1 MIMRGSRF
9 RVPGSTFACA
19 AAVSAAVLA
28 SFAMRVESVVGAQA
42 PTPSF
47 AATVYPVLEK
57 AGCRACHTDEGVASG
72 TRLHFPAES
81 ASAEEI
87 DAFGL
92 TLAAFVNRGDPASSL
107 LVNKPTNRTRHVG
120 GVKIEPDSADEQVL
134 RAWTQHLA
142 GVPDADISAARAR
155 LAVVTPSAA
164 HQVGLRRLT
173 HSQYNNTVR
182 DLVGDYSRPADR
194 FPPEDFVGGFKNQTR
209 TQGIP
214 PVLEDAYSTAAERIA
229 LNAFRAGDVNGL
241 IPCTAAPSQSSGA
254 SRQSSGVTGRAGA
267 DISAR
272 DVKCRDQFVRVFGE
286 KAFRRPLNDGEI
298 RRYTELFA
306 EQASRTG
313 KFLEGARVVVE
324 AMLQSPKFLFHVT
337 AGDSPVRLKP
347 DTTETGSRETGNSRG
362 TGSSRQTGSVRLQA
376 DQRDY
381 AVANRLSYLL
391 WDTMPDRGLLDLAAK
406 GELRT
411 AEGLERVARAM
422 LQDAR
427 ARQATD
433 EFFSQWLRFDR
444 MLTAAKDDG
453 RYPSFTPELAA
464 MMVQET
470 KMLLG
475 HLVWNDRNFMEA
487 LTADYSFV
495 NADLARLYGLP
506 EPAGEFEMVKFPE
519 TLPRAGILG
528 QATFLASTTGPVET
542 SPTAR
547 GLFVREHLL
556 CQIVPNPPP
565 GVNTNLPEPATADA
579 ARAKRERLLEHA
591 TNPSCSG
598 CHRLMDPIGF
608 GLEKYDA
615 VGAWRDQ
622 EIVDIYTGAGEA
634 RRSKPVPVD
643 ITATGEI
650 AGIANSA
657 FGDSRAL
664 GRVLAASPVCQDCV
678 VKQMFRYAFGRA
690 ETPSD
695 RATVTGTA
703 SAFRSSGFKFKELLI
718 SLVRSPQFLEGL

>member
-1 MIMRGSRF
+1 MKTNGSVF
-9 RVPGSTFACA
+9 WVLGSGFA
-19 AAVSAAVLA
+19 AAAL
-28 SFAMRVESVVGAQA
+28 VGASVQLPIVEA
-42 PTPSF
+42 QGPAPSF
-47 AATVYPVLEK
+47 STTVYPVLEK

-72 TRLHFPAES
+72 TRLHFPPEA
-81 ASAEEI
+81 ASVDEI

-92 TLAAFVNRGDPASSL
+92 TLAALVNRGDPSSSL
-107 LVNKPTNRTRHVG
+107 LLNKPTNRTRHVG
-120 GVKIEPDSADEQVL
+120 GVKIEPDSADEQVI
-134 RAWTQHLA
+134 RAWIQHLV
-142 GVPDADISAARAR
+142 GVPDADISVARAR
-155 LAVVTPSAA
+155 LAVVKPAAA

-209 TQGIP
+209 TQSIP

-229 LNAFRAGDVNGL
+229 QNAFRAGDVNGL
-241 IPCTAAPSQSSGA
+241 VPCKP
-254 SRQSSGVTGRAGA
+254 V
-267 DISAR
+267 SAR
-272 DVKCRDQFVRVFGE
+272 DAKCRDQFVRVFGE
-286 KAFRRPLNDGEI
+286 KAFRRPLNEVEV
-298 RRYTELFA
+298 RRYNELFA

-337 AGDSPVRLKP
+337 SG
-347 DTTETGSRETGNSRG
+347 G
-362 TGSSRQTGSVRLQA
+362 TSSVRLQA

-381 AVANRLSYLL
+381 AIANRLSYLL
-391 WDTMPDRGLLDLAAK
+391 WDTMPDRALLDAAAK

-411 AEGLERVARAM
+411 AEGVERVARTM
-422 LQDAR
+422 LQDTR

-433 EFFSQWLRFDR
+433 EFFGQWLRFDR
-444 MLTAAKDDG
+444 MLTSAKDDE

-487 LTADYSFV
+487 MTADYSFL

-506 EPAGEFEMVKFPE
+506 EPAGEFEIVKFPE

-528 QATFLASTTGPVET
+528 HATFLASTTGPVET

-565 GVNTNLPEPATADA
+565 GVNTNLPEPVTADA

-615 VGAWRDQ
+615 VGAWRDK
-622 EIVDIYTGAGEA
+622 EIVDVYAGAGET

-643 ITATGEI
+643 ITAAGEI
-650 AGIANSA
+650 AGLANST
-657 FGDSRAL
+657 FGDARAL

-678 VKQMFRYAFGRA
+678 VKQVFRYAFGRA
-690 ETPSD
+690 EMPSD

-703 SAFRSSGFKFKELLI
+703 TAFRSSGFKFKELLI

>member
-1 MIMRGSRF
+1 MTIRGSKFRF
-9 RVPGSTFACA
+9 LFLGPAVAVA
-19 AAVSAAVLA
+19 ALGAVIHLQV
-28 SFAMRVESVVGAQA
+28 VEAQA
-42 PTPSF
+42 PAPSF
-47 AATVYPVLEK
+47 ATTVYPVLEK
-57 AGCRACHTDEGVASG
+57 ANCRACHTDEGVASG
-72 TRLHFPAES
+72 TRLHFPPETAG
-81 ASAEEI
+81 AEEI

-92 TLAAFVNRGDPASSL
+92 TLAALVNRDDPSSSL
-107 LVNKPTNRTRHVG
+107 LLNKPTNRIRHVG
-120 GVKIEPDSADEQVL
+120 GLKIEPNSADEQAV
-134 RAWTQHLA
+134 RTWVQHLA
-142 GVPDADISAARAR
+142 TVPDSAVSAARAR
-155 LAVVTPSAA
+155 LADVKPAVAQ
-164 HQVGLRRLT
+164 QVGLRRLT

-194 FPPEDFVGGFKNQTR
+194 FPPEDFVSGFKNQTR
-209 TQGIP
+209 TQSIP

-229 LNAFRAGDVNGL
+229 LNDFRAGDVNGL
-241 IPCTAAPSQSSGA
+241 VPCAPA
-254 SRQSSGVTGRAGA
+254 
-267 DISAR
+267 SAR
-272 DVKCRDQFVRVFGE
+272 DAKCRDQFVRVFGE
-286 KAFRRPLNDGEI
+286 KAFRRPLTDAEI
-298 RRYTELFA
+298 RRYNELFA
-306 EQASRTG
+306 EQATRTG

-337 AGDSPVRLKP
+337 AGDS
-347 DTTETGSRETGNSRG
+347 GG
-362 TGSSRQTGSVRLQA
+362 TRSVRLQA
-376 DQRDY
+376 DQADQRDY
-381 AVANRLSYLL
+381 AIANRLSYLL
-391 WDTMPDRGLLDLAAK
+391 WDTMPDRALLDAAAK

-411 AEGLERVARAM
+411 PEGLERVARTM
-422 LQDAR
+422 LQDTR

-470 KMLLG
+470 RMLLG

-487 LTADYSFV
+487 LTADYSFL
-495 NADLARLYGLP
+495 NADLARVYGLP
-506 EPAGEFEMVKFPE
+506 EPAGEFEIVKFPE
-519 TLPRAGILG
+519 ALPRAGILG

-556 CQIVPNPPP
+556 CQVVPNPPP

-579 ARAKRERLLEHA
+579 ARAKRERMVEHA
-591 TNPSCSG
+591 QNPTCSG

-622 EIVDIYTGAGEA
+622 EIVDIFTGAGES
-634 RRSKPVPVD
+634 RRSKPANVD

-650 AGIANSA
+650 AGIANST
-657 FGDSRAL
+657 FGDARAL
-664 GRVLAASPVCQDCV
+664 GRVLASSPICQDCV

-690 ETPSD
+690 ETASD
-695 RATVTGTA
+695 RPTVTGTA
-703 SAFRSSGFKFKELLI
+703 AAFRSSGFKFKELLI

>member
-1 MIMRGSRF
+1 MKTKGSWF
-9 RVPGSTFACA
+9 RVPRSAFAAAICA
-19 AAVSAAVLA
+19 AVIALPATH
-28 SFAMRVESVVGAQA
+28 VENVVDAQ
-42 PTPSF
+42 TPSPSF
-47 AATVYPVLEK
+47 SATVYPVLEK
-57 AGCRACHTDEGVASG
+57 ANCRACHTDEGVASG
-72 TRLHFPAES
+72 TRLHFPPEN
-81 ASAEEI
+81 ASAEDI

-92 TLAAFVNRGDPASSL
+92 TLAAFVNRDDPPASL
-107 LVNKPTNRTRHVG
+107 LLNKPTNRIRHVG
-120 GVKIEPDSADEQVL
+120 GVKIEPDSPDEQVV
-134 RAWTQHLA
+134 RSWVQHLVT
-142 GVPDADISAARAR
+142 VPDSDISAARAR
-155 LAVVTPSAA
+155 LAAVKPAVA

-182 DLVGDYSRPADR
+182 DLLGDYSRPADR
-194 FPPEDFVGGFKNQTR
+194 FPPEDFVSGFKNQTR
-209 TQGIP
+209 TQSIP

-229 LNAFRAGDVNGL
+229 LNAFRAGDVNAL
-241 IPCTAAPSQSSGA
+241 VPCKPGDSAAPSQRSGA
-254 SRQSSGVTGRAGA
+254 SRQSSAASSRAGA
-267 DISAR
+267 E
-272 DVKCRDQFVRVFGE
+272 KCRDQFVRGFGE
-286 KAFRRPLNDGEI
+286 KAFRRPLNDVEI
-298 RRYTELFA
+298 RRYNDLFA
-306 EQASRTG
+306 EQANRTG

-337 AGDSPVRLKP
+337 AGES
-347 DTTETGSRETGNSRG
+347 GG
-362 TGSSRQTGSVRLQA
+362 
-376 DQRDY
+376 QRDY
-381 AVANRLSYLL
+381 AIANRLSYLL
-391 WDTMPDRGLLDLAAK
+391 WDTMPDRALLDAAAK

-411 AEGLERVARAM
+411 PEGLERTARTM
-422 LQDAR
+422 LQDSR

-453 RYPSFTPELAA
+453 RFPSFTPELAA

-487 LTADYSFV
+487 FTADYTFL

-506 EPAGEFEMVKFPE
+506 EPAGEFEIVKFPE
-519 TLPRAGILG
+519 AFPRAGILG
-528 QATFLASTTGPVET
+528 QAAFLASTTGPVET

-565 GVNTNLPEPATADA
+565 GVNTNLPEPATPDA
-579 ARAKRERLLEHA
+579 ARAKRERMVEHA
-591 TNPSCSG
+591 QNPSCSG

-622 EIVDIYTGAGEA
+622 EIVDIYTGAGES
-634 RRSKPVPVD
+634 RRSKPVHVD

-650 AGIANSA
+650 AGIANST
-657 FGDSRAL
+657 FEDSRTL
-664 GRVLAASPVCQDCV
+664 GRVLASSPVCQDCV
-678 VKQMFRYAFGRA
+678 VKQMFRFAFGRA

-703 SAFRSSGFKFKELLI
+703 ATFRNSGFKFKELLI
-718 SLVRSPQFLEGL
+718 SLVRSAQFLEGL